1 MCPGH
6 EDGESASR
14 QHDNPTDAGEAMSV
28 LTTQVSSRTIP
39 AQRTS
44 ITPRPADEL
53 PKLDRAQLRL
63 EQQRTLDTP
72 RRRYSLA
79 ARLLFV
85 GMDLMY
91 GRARTLSKFRVLEIV
106 ARVPYQTWETVTYKQ
121 ISRRHRHPLDIRR
134 LADRIREFR
143 AQQDNEQW
151 HLLILDELV
160 ARSGRRE
167 NRLHYDV
174 LPRLIAFGYWHFA
187 WLLYALRPAWSHR
200 LNADF
205 EDHAEHEYAL
215 LVAEHPE
222 WETTAYRSV
231 VAADYG
237 RFASLADVLRQI
249 GHDERLHKQESE
261 QHLDH

>member
-1 MCPGH
+1 
-6 EDGESASR
+6 
-14 QHDNPTDAGEAMSV
+14 MS
-28 LTTQVSSRTIP
+28 LTTIVP
-39 AQRTS
+39 APRSPFTTS
-44 ITPRPADEL
+44 PAPTHDL
-53 PKLDRAQLRL
+53 PKLDRQQLRA

-72 RRRYSLA
+72 RRRYSIA
-79 ARLLFV
+79 AKLLFV
-85 GMDLMY
+85 VMDLLY
-91 GRARTLSKFRVLEIV
+91 GRKRSLSKFRVLEIV

-121 ISRRHRHPLDIRR
+121 ITRRHRHPLDIRR
-134 LADRIREFR
+134 MWDRVLEFR

-160 ARSGRRE
+160 ARSGPRE
-167 NRLHYDV
+167 NKIWYDV

-187 WLLYALRPAWSHR
+187 WLLYALKPQWSHR

-215 LVAEHPE
+215 LVAENPR
-222 WETTAYRSV
+222 WETTAYRSE

-237 RFASLADVLRQI
+237 TFASLADLFRQI

-261 QHLDH
+261 QHL

>member
-1 MCPGH
+1 
-6 EDGESASR
+6 
-14 QHDNPTDAGEAMSV
+14 MSV
-28 LTTQVSSRTIP
+28 LTPTIP
-39 AQRTS
+39 AQRVA
-44 ITPRPADEL
+44 ADPDRTHDL
-53 PKLDRAQLRL
+53 PKLDHHRLRI

-85 GMDLMY
+85 TMDLLY
-91 GRARTLSKFRVLEIV
+91 GRRRTLSKFRVLEIV

-121 ISRRHRHPLDIRR
+121 ITRRHRHPFDIRR
-134 LADRIREFR
+134 LRDRLLEFR

-160 ARSGRRE
+160 AESGVHESRIWF
-167 NRLHYDV
+167 DV

-187 WLLYALRPAWSHR
+187 WLLYMLRPDWSHR

-215 LVAEHPE
+215 LVAEHGE
-222 WETTAYRSV
+222 WESTPYESTA
-231 VAADYG
+231 AAEYG
-237 RFASLADVLRQI
+237 RFASLADLFRQI
-249 GHDERLHKQESE
+249 CHDERLHKHESE

>member
-1 MCPGH
+1 M
-6 EDGESASR
+6 
-14 QHDNPTDAGEAMSV
+14 TV
-28 LTTQVSSRTIP
+28 LTTTIP
-39 AQRTS
+39 TQRHAQH
-44 ITPRPADEL
+44 DEL
-53 PKLDRAQLRL
+53 PKLSRAQLRI

-79 ARLLFV
+79 ARVLFI
-85 GMDLMY
+85 GMDLLY
-91 GRARTLSKFRVLEIV
+91 GRKRTMSKFRVLEIV

-121 ISRRHRHPLDIRR
+121 ISKRHRHPLDIRT
-134 LADRIREFR
+134 LYDRVREFR

-160 ARSGRRE
+160 AASGRRE
-167 NRLHYDV
+167 NTIWYDV
-174 LPRLIAFGYWHFA
+174 LPRLIAWGYWHFA
-187 WLLYALRPAWSHR
+187 WLLYALKPTWSHR

-215 LVAEHPE
+215 AVAENPQ

-231 VAADYG
+231 LAADYG
-237 RFASLADVLRQI
+237 SFASIADLLRQI

-261 QHLDH
+261 QHL

>member
-1 MCPGH
+1 
-6 EDGESASR
+6 
-14 QHDNPTDAGEAMSV
+14 MS
-28 LTTQVSSRTIP
+28 LTTIVP
-39 AQRTS
+39 A
-44 ITPRPADEL
+44 PRPPLTTSSQPFGPPATHEL
-53 PKLDRAQLRL
+53 PKLDRQQLRA

-72 RRRYSLA
+72 RRRYSIA

-85 GMDLMY
+85 GMDLLY
-91 GRARTLSKFRVLEIV
+91 GRKRSLGKFRVLEIV

-121 ISRRHRHPLDIRR
+121 ITRCHRHPLDIRR
-134 LADRIREFR
+134 MWDRVLEFR

-160 ARSGRRE
+160 ARSGKRE
-167 NRLHYDV
+167 NRLWYDV

-187 WLLYALRPAWSHR
+187 WLLYALKPQWSHR

-215 LVAEHPE
+215 LVAENPQ
-222 WETTAYRSV
+222 WETTAYASDLT
-231 VAADYG
+231 ADYG
-237 RFASLADVLRQI
+237 SFASLADLFRQI

-261 QHLDH
+261 QHL

>member
-1 MCPGH
+1 
-6 EDGESASR
+6 
-14 QHDNPTDAGEAMSV
+14 MSTV
-28 LTTQVSSRTIP
+28 TETRIP
-39 AQRTS
+39 VAIPSQRTA
-44 ITPRPADEL
+44 RPFEQLPAPAHDV
-53 PKLDRAQLRL
+53 PKLTRHQLRS
-63 EQQRTLDTP
+63 EQQRTLDAP

-91 GRARTLSKFRVLEIV
+91 GRKRTLSKFRVLEIV

-121 ISRRHRHPLDIRR
+121 ITNRHRSPLDIRQ
-134 LADRIREFR
+134 LWDRVHEFR

-160 ARSGRRE
+160 ARTKGHE
-167 NRLHYDV
+167 NRLKYDV
-174 LPRLIAFGYWHFA
+174 LPKLIAFGYWHFA
-187 WLLYALRPAWSHR
+187 WLLYALKPNWSHR

-205 EDHAEHEYAL
+205 EDHAEHEYAV

-222 WETTAYRSV
+222 WETTPYTSY

-237 RFASLADVLRQI
+237 TFASLADLFRQI
-249 GHDERLHKQESE
+249 GHDERLHKEESE
-261 QHLDH
+261 QKIAA